1 MATGIVVGLGGSIA
15 AGKSAVA
22 RYLRDSYDFTVL
34 SYSRF
39 LARRLGQRGVL
50 VNRDSLQAMGLELGS
65 TLGYDGLTRL
75 LMENTDAGKHYAVDG
90 VRHRTALDYL
100 RKRYKQR
107 FAFIFRDVDR
117 MTRWQSCCERR
128 QEQRPPT
135 FEEFCT
141 IEASSV
147 EAMAEAL
154 KDAADLVLP
163 YLPQVACVHARV
175 DAFLLAHFGL
185 KPRSQ
190 GRADGSRVESRT

>member
-1 MATGIVVGLGGSIA
+1 MATGIVVGLGGPIA

-22 RYLRDSYDFTVL
+22 NYLRDSYDFTVL

-39 LARRLGQRGVL
+39 LARRLEQRGAP
-50 VNRDSLQAMGLELGS
+50 VNRYSLQAMGLELGS
-65 TLGYDGLTRL
+65 SLGYDGLTRL

-90 VRHRTALDYL
+90 VRHKTALEYL

-107 FAFIFRDVDR
+107 FVFIFREVDR
-117 MTRWQSCCERR
+117 KTRWQLCCERR

-135 FEEFCT
+135 LEEFCA

-163 YLPQVACVHARV
+163 YFPQVACLHARV
-175 DAFLLAHFGL
+175 DGFLLAHFVL

-190 GRADGSRVESRT
+190 SRADGSTVGGRT